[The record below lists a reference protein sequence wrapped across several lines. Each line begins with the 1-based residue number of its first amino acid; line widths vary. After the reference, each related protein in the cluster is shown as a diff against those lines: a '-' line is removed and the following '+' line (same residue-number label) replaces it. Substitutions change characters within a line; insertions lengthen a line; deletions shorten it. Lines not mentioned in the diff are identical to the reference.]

1 MAETELEKA
10 EKKLSQ
16 AKARVQSIKARQTTA
31 ERKKD
36 TRRKIIL
43 GGGLLERAK
52 RGDAAAAQLFR
63 EIVGGLDR
71 PVDQKAFENF
81 TIEGNEK

>member
-10 EKKLSQ
+10 EKKLAQ
-16 AKARVQSIKARQTTA
+16 AKARVQSIKARQATA

-52 RGDAAAAQLFR
+52 RGDAAAAQLLR
-63 EIVGGLDR
+63 EIVGDLNR
-71 PVDQKAFENF
+71 PVDKKAFEGWR
-81 TIEGNEK
+81 I